1 MNDVISK
8 IMISRDDKLA
18 FFNHSFY
25 QHMLFNEKNMNMIQE
40 FQKILHDI
48 YPEDEEIESIN
59 MKKIL

>member
-40 FQKILHDI
+40 F
-48 YPEDEEIESIN
+48 
-59 MKKIL
+59 